1 MMFMNTITD
10 KVALV
15 TGGSRGIGAATAI
28 RLAEEGADIAI
39 TYNQSPDRAMEVVE
53 RVKAAGRRALA
64 IQADS
69 ASAEAV
75 ASSVAQTVAE
85 FGRLD
90 ILVNNAGTAAFAPI
104 TELSLA
110 DFDHVMN
117 VNVRAAFVASKTAAA
132 HLDSGGRIIT
142 IGSCAA
148 TRVTGQGYAL
158 YSLSKTAL
166 IGLTKGLA
174 RDLGPR
180 GITANLIHPGPI
192 DTEMNPADSPVAD
205 ENRSHVALGTYGEA
219 SDVAATVAY
228 LAGESGRYVT
238 GAEIAVDGGY
248 VA

>member
-1 MMFMNTITD
+1 MDNISGRA
-10 KVALV
+10 ALV

-28 RLAEEGADIAI
+28 RLAREGADVAF
-39 TYNQSPDRAMEVVE
+39 TYHQSPDRAQEVVE
-53 RVKAAGRRALA
+53 RIKAAGRRALA
-64 IQADS
+64 VQADS
-69 ASAEAV
+69 ASIDDV
-75 ASSVAQTVAE
+75 RGSVAQTVAE

-90 ILVNNAGTAAFAPI
+90 ILVNNAGAAAFAPI
-104 TELSLA
+104 TELSLE
-110 DFDHVMN
+110 DFDHVVN
-117 VNVRAAFVASKTAAA
+117 VNVRAAFVASQAAAA

-158 YSLSKTAL
+158 YSLSKSAL

-219 SDVAATVAY
+219 TDVAATVAY
-228 LAGESGRYVT
+228 LAGAAGRFIT

-248 VA
+248 VV